1 VSTKNLARTV
11 IEGGRTGGYKSEVR
25 EAQHSERASSRTF
38 LRAVQKDVDAADAL
52 PTPKRVHVG
61 KEFADKL
68 NPVYQFLDSRIG
80 KNWSKVRAE
89 MFERFDSRTTPG
101 RHILFDHALSTVDE
115 SGNTDRFRYIRYV
128 VDKQGRLQKNK
139 ERTRYAKWRPL
150 EPVDWDAII
159 AWLGNRKVISCGE
172 RFAWMIPTRDTNVR
186 ASFGKLNSWPYNT
199 GRLQYVFVDRK
210 GQLVVEEVPCPYPP
224 QDIRAKLWTRRTVEK
239 VSTTTRWRQ
248 AQLLDKADEAFFLGL
263 PKHARDAVLESSQS
277 GTRSNRVFR

>member
-1 VSTKNLARTV
+1 
-11 IEGGRTGGYKSEVR
+11 
-25 EAQHSERASSRTF
+25 HSERASSRTF

-68 NPVYQFLDSRIG
+68 NPVYQFL
-80 KNWSKVRAE
+80 
-89 MFERFDSRTTPG
+89 DSRTTPG

-159 AWLGNRKVISCGE
+159 
-172 RFAWMIPTRDTNVR
+172 
-186 ASFGKLNSWPYNT
+186 
-199 GRLQYVFVDRK
+199 
-210 GQLVVEEVPCPYPP
+210 
-224 QDIRAKLWTRRTVEK
+224 
-239 VSTTTRWRQ
+239 
-248 AQLLDKADEAFFLGL
+248 
-263 PKHARDAVLESSQS
+263 
-277 GTRSNRVFR
+277 